1 MLTAHAIENDIYI
14 INRWGAPVQRYSS
27 SRDSF
32 VTLTLDGGLFV
43 MQDHQTGATHQIDRD
58 SASVERLTAHWTG
71 FLNTHQAD
79 R

>member
-1 MLTAHAIENDIYI
+1 MLNAHAIENDIYV

-32 VTLTLDGGLFV
+32 VTLTLDAGLFV
-43 MQDHQTGATHQIDRD
+43 MQDHQTGETHQIDRD
-58 SASVERLTAHWTG
+58 STSVERLTSHWTG